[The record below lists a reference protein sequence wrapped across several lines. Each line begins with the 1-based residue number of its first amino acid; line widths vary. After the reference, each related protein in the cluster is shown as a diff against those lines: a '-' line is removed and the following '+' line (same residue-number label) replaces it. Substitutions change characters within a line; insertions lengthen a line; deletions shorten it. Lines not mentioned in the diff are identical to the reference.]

1 MRTRMNRTWSM
12 GVAAAFLMAMTSTLS
27 AQDAAQ
33 AGMTGS
39 SAPATPGASFGSDTV
54 PLAVGDIGA
63 VWLVPE
69 ISGWCGT
76 DTSVFERAI
85 HARIQLQLLASL
97 IAAST
102 GVFPSAIVM
111 KAVSLRH
118 WGQLTIDV
126 PPPR

>member
-39 SAPATPGASFGSDTV
+39 SAPAASAAGLGSEPGA
-54 PLAVGDIGA
+54 LAAGDIDG

-76 DTSVFERAI
+76 DTSVFERAT

-97 IAAST
+97 IAATS

-111 KAVSLRH
+111 KSVALRH
-118 WGQLTIDV
+118 WGQLSIDV